1 MEKNKGYIIYLKN
14 HKNSVEWAQQALA
27 SGRALDW
34 NLELYEGVDGTSI
47 EKNNLKLFKNSKKSF
62 KLMQRIE
69 KSLEKIC

>member
-47 EKNNLKLFKNSKKSF
+47 EKK
-62 KLMQRIE
+62 
-69 KSLEKIC
+69 